1 MTHSASR
8 LKKNFFLFFLV
19 DGKVR
24 KFTYYFVNYKGAL
37 NVAKYKIDHI
47 RQKLEVREK
56 DDIHRAFYRCSN
68 EGCKRQYD
76 VMDMG
81 KIFDPFTQEMRFFF
95 ILDLEIG
102 N

>member
-1 MTHSASR
+1 M
-8 LKKNFFLFFLV
+8 
-19 DGKVR
+19 
-24 KFTYYFVNYKGAL
+24 
-37 NVAKYKIDHI
+37 AKYKIDHI

-81 KIFDPFTQEMRFFF
+81 KIFDPFTQEMRFALF
-95 ILDLEIG
+95 
-102 N
+102 